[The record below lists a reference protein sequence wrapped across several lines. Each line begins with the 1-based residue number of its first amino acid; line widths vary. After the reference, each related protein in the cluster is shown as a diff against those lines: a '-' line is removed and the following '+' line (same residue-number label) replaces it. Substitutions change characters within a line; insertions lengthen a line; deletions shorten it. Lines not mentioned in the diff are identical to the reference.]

1 MCIEANQNSSK
12 FKTQLHCG
20 FCCRQKGSTTLSM
33 PTLNRQAL
41 HLIIFKLSIMNLFA
55 TFSMKT
61 LNTDVKQN
69 VNFFIQIVLLS
80 FTMNSFNMLLAVM
93 PRVIIESRYAE

>member
-1 MCIEANQNSSK
+1 
-12 FKTQLHCG
+12 
-20 FCCRQKGSTTLSM
+20 
-33 PTLNRQAL
+33 
-41 HLIIFKLSIMNLFA
+41 
-55 TFSMKT
+55 MKT